1 MKVGN
6 KERATQNRVIQLF
19 QTQLGYRYLGNW
31 HDRANNSNIEESLLT
46 TYLETKGY
54 SPTLINKAI
63 YELKKLATDQSK
75 SFYDNNKEVYRLL
88 RYGVKVKESAA
99 DTTATVWLIDWDNPE
114 ANDFA
119 LAEEVTIKGENRKRP
134 DIILYVN
141 GIALGVMELKRST
154 VPVSEAIRQNLDN
167 QTSNF
172 IKPFFATVQFIMAG
186 NDTEGLRYGTIETKE
201 KYYLEWKEDSQQHL
215 NNRLD
220 RALVQICAKER
231 FLELIHDFIAYDRG
245 IKKICR
251 FNQYFGIKKA
261 QEFLQR
267 RAGGIIWH
275 TQGSGKSLTMV
286 WLAKWIKENLP
297 NSRILIITDREE
309 LDQQIENVFKG
320 IEEDIYR
327 TQNGQDLITQL
338 RNPTPTLL
346 CSLIHKFGKQKKEA
360 ADYDNYITDLNEYLS
375 QNFQPQGDI
384 YVFVDECH
392 RTQSGKLHEAMRQI
406 LPNSVLI
413 GFTGTPLLKQD
424 KQKSIEIFGPYIHTY
439 KFDEAVKDKVI
450 LDLHYE
456 ARRIDQDLTSPKKI
470 DQWFEAKTQGLTEFA
485 KTELKKRWGTMQKV
499 LSSKDRLTQ
508 IVNDIILDMATKDRL
523 QSGNGN
529 ALLVAGSIYEACKY
543 YELFQDAGFT
553 QCAIITSYKPTS
565 QDIKGETSG
574 EGFTEKL
581 RQYET
586 YNKMLNGK
594 SPEAFEIEVKKKFIE
609 EPEQMKLLIVVDKLL
624 TGFDAP
630 SATYLYIDKTM
641 GDHGLF
647 QAICRV
653 NRLDGEDKTYGYIV
667 DYKDLFRSLDKAI
680 SDYTCEAFE
689 DYDAEDI
696 KGLLNDRLDE
706 AKENLDNALEI
717 VKALCEPVK
726 YPQDTAAHISYFCG
740 NPEIPDDLKNTAP
753 RRTLLYKSV
762 AHLIR
767 AYAQIANEM
776 SNAGYTPAETTQIKA
791 EVRHFENVRQEI
803 KLASGDYIDLKMY
816 ESAMRHLID
825 TYIRAEES
833 EKISAFDDLTLVQMI
848 VDNGPDA
855 VDRLLPNIRNNPA
868 AVAATIN
875 NNLRTIITEEQPNN
889 PKYYEQMSVLL
900 DEIIELRRQ
909 EAINYEEYL
918 KKIAELCQQVINPN
932 ESSHYPSSLDTNAK
946 RTLYDNL
953 AQNEEL
959 ARQLDQSIRQTK
971 KDGWRGN
978 KIKEREVKYAISEHL
993 LEESEVD
1000 RIFTIVRNQ
1009 SDY

>member
-1 MKVGN
+1 
-6 KERATQNRVIQLF
+6 
-19 QTQLGYRYLGNW
+19 
-31 HDRANNSNIEESLLT
+31 
-46 TYLETKGY
+46 
-54 SPTLINKAI
+54 
-63 YELKKLATDQSK
+63 
-75 SFYDNNKEVYRLL
+75 
-88 RYGVKVKESAA
+88 
-99 DTTATVWLIDWDNPE
+99 
-114 ANDFA
+114 
-119 LAEEVTIKGENRKRP
+119 
-134 DIILYVN
+134 
-141 GIALGVMELKRST
+141 
-154 VPVSEAIRQNLDN
+154 
-167 QTSNF
+167 
-172 IKPFFATVQFIMAG
+172 
-186 NDTEGLRYGTIETKE
+186 
-201 KYYLEWKEDSQQHL
+201 
-215 NNRLD
+215 
-220 RALVQICAKER
+220 
-231 FLELIHDFIAYDRG
+231 
-245 IKKICR
+245 
-251 FNQYFGIKKA
+251 
-261 QEFLQR
+261 
-267 RAGGIIWH
+267 
-275 TQGSGKSLTMV
+275 
-286 WLAKWIKENLP
+286 
-297 NSRILIITDREE
+297 
-309 LDQQIENVFKG
+309 
-320 IEEDIYR
+320 
-327 TQNGQDLITQL
+327 
-338 RNPTPTLL
+338 
-346 CSLIHKFGKQKKEA
+346 
-360 ADYDNYITDLNEYLS
+360 
-375 QNFQPQGDI
+375 
-384 YVFVDECH
+384 
-392 RTQSGKLHEAMRQI
+392 
-406 LPNSVLI
+406 
-413 GFTGTPLLKQD
+413 
-424 KQKSIEIFGPYIHTY
+424 
-439 KFDEAVKDKVI
+439 
-450 LDLHYE
+450 
-456 ARRIDQDLTSPKKI
+456 
-470 DQWFEAKTQGLTEFA
+470 
-485 KTELKKRWGTMQKV
+485 
-499 LSSKDRLTQ
+499 
-508 IVNDIILDMATKDRL
+508 MATKDRL

-543 YELFQDAGFT
+543 YELFQDTDFT

-594 SPEAFEIEVKKKFIE
+594 TPEAFEIEVKNKFIE

-653 NRLDGEDKTYGYIV
+653 NRLDGEDKIYGYIV

-680 SDYTCEAFE
+680 SDYTSEAFE

-740 NPEIPDDLKNTAP
+740 NPEIADDLKNTAP
-753 RRTLLYKSV
+753 RRTLLYKFV

-776 SNAGYTPAETTQIKA
+776 SSAGYTPQETTQMKA
-791 EVRHFENVRQEI
+791 AVRHFENVRQEI

-848 VDNGPDA
+848 VDNAPDA

-875 NNLRTIITEEQPNN
+875 NNLRVIITEEQPNN

-900 DEIIELRRQ
+900 EEIIELRRQ

-918 KKIAELCQQVINPN
+918 QKIAELCQQVTNPN
-932 ESSHYPSSLDTNAK
+932 ESSHYPPSLDTNAK

-1000 RIFTIVRNQ
+1000 SIFTIVRNQ